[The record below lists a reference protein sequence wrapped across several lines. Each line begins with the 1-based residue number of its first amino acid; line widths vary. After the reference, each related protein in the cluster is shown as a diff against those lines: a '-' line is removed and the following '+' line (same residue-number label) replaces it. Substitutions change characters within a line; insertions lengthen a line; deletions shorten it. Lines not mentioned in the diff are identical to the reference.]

1 MPVSI
6 TTTKCFL
13 QIFIQGYTGEGTAP
27 VIPASGAYI
36 FKPLFPEPLPV
47 SLIRTM

>member
-6 TTTKCFL
+6 ITRKCFL
-13 QIFIQGYTGEGTAP
+13 QMFIQGYTGNKTAP

-36 FKPLFPEPLPV
+36 FRPLLPEPLPV
-47 SLIRTM
+47 SLIRRM